1 MTSTYNGNLHKV
13 RIGIGLGAWPFGP
26 ITPASVLDFIDRCEA
41 LDIDSIWLSDRV
53 AGREDLL
60 EPITFMAFMA
70 SRMRNMMFGTSV
82 LVLPVR
88 QPVILAK
95 QLATLDLL
103 SGGRLLPAI
112 GIGPPT
118 SDDFRATGIE
128 QAGRGRRTDE
138 AIRLMKRL
146 WTEDSVT
153 FEGEYYSIQDIS
165 VTPKP
170 AQAGGP
176 PIWIGGRSR
185 AAYKRAGTLG
195 DGWLS
200 SSITVEE
207 TREGVKAIKGYA
219 AEANREIPD
228 DHFGIYLPF
237 LFTDDPDRDLDIAR
251 PFLHGRPDVP
261 DSAISAVGN
270 PDEVRARVQ
279 EYIDEGATKFVMRPA
294 CPGSMWFDQLE
305 TLAREVIQPIQTPFS
320 VRERQKRA
328 AAAG

>member
-1 MTSTYNGNLHKV
+1 MARS
-13 RIGIGLGAWPFGP
+13 PP
-26 ITPASVLDFIDRCEA
+26 PPSSDFIDRCEA

-53 AGREDLL
+53 AGKDDLL

-88 QPVILAK
+88 QPVVLAK

-103 SGGRLLPAI
+103 SGGRLLPAV

-118 SDDFRATGIE
+118 SSDFRATGIE

-170 AQAGGP
+170 AQVGGP

-185 AAYKRAGTLG
+185 ARLQT
-195 DGWLS
+195 
-200 SSITVEE
+200 
-207 TREGVKAIKGYA
+207 
-219 AEANREIPD
+219 
-228 DHFGIYLPF
+228 
-237 LFTDDPDRDLDIAR
+237 
-251 PFLHGRPDVP
+251 GR
-261 DSAISAVGN
+261 
-270 PDEVRARVQ
+270 
-279 EYIDEGATKFVMRPA
+279 Y
-294 CPGSMWFDQLE
+294 PG
-305 TLAREVIQPIQTPFS
+305 
-320 VRERQKRA
+320 
-328 AAAG
+328 

>member
-1 MTSTYNGNLHKV
+1 MTSTYNGNPNKV

-41 LDIDSIWLSDRV
+41 LDIDSIWLSDRI
-53 AGREDLL
+53 AGRDDIM
-60 EPITFMAFMA
+60 EPDHLHGLHGLPNAEHDVRHQRPI
-70 SRMRNMMFGTSV
+70 
-82 LVLPVR
+82 VLPVR
-88 QPVILAK
+88 QPVVLAK

-153 FEGEYYSIQDIS
+153 FDGEYYSIQDIS

-170 AQAGGP
+170 AQVGGP

-185 AAYKRAGTLG
+185 
-195 DGWLS
+195 
-200 SSITVEE
+200 
-207 TREGVKAIKGYA
+207 
-219 AEANREIPD
+219 
-228 DHFGIYLPF
+228 
-237 LFTDDPDRDLDIAR
+237 
-251 PFLHGRPDVP
+251 GR
-261 DSAISAVGN
+261 
-270 PDEVRARVQ
+270 
-279 EYIDEGATKFVMRPA
+279 
-294 CPGSMWFDQLE
+294 L
-305 TLAREVIQPIQTPFS
+305 
-320 VRERQKRA
+320 
-328 AAAG
+328 